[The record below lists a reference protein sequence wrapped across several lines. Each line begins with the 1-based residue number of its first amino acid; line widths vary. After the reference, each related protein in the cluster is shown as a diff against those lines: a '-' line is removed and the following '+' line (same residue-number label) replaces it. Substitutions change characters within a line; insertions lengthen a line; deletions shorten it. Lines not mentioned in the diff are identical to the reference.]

1 MFRIALKSVLA
12 RKRRL
17 LLTSIAIL
25 LGVAFISGTSVLSD
39 VLTRSV
45 DELVSDAYHGVDAVV
60 RDSRAQDNLFSS
72 QPIRP
77 PIDQNLSQLIQSA
90 AGVRAVAP
98 VIQAAPTLLDRHGKR
113 VSNFGPPTIAANWIT
128 DPALSNGTITKG
140 HAPQAPDQ
148 AVMDFST
155 AKSFGF
161 HVGDPVTLQFTS
173 GAATFHIVGI
183 GGLGPKGNKTSGSR
197 FISLQLPR
205 LQALT
210 DQVGKVNY
218 FSVAAKPGVT
228 QRQLQ
233 ATLQQIVPGH
243 VEVLTGNQFVAETQK
258 QIEQLLNVI
267 TDLVSAFGFI
277 AAFVAI
283 FVIYNTF
290 SIIVAQRTREM
301 ALLRA
306 VGASRRQ
313 ILFSVMAEAFMVGLI
328 AAVVGLLAGFG
339 LATGLKVLLGNFLT
353 VTGGLPHLTAQ
364 AVERSLLVG
373 ILVSVLSALWPALRA
388 TRIPPVAAMTDVAV
402 DTSALSLGRKI
413 IGPILLLIGAGLV
426 LLGVKDTSLDTPL
439 EVVGLGAALIF
450 ISLLVFGPVFAGPVA
465 LVLGRPIQTLFGTPG
480 RIARQNAARNP
491 KRTIATAVALTIGVA
506 LVTVIGVIAASFKG
520 TFASVYENQI
530 HADLI
535 VDSGGQ
541 GGGGFAPAIKDRV
554 RAVPGV
560 ETVASTRFFGG
571 CVLNSKAAKANA
583 AESTDTH
590 SGCEGNTPGVNSPR
604 GEQVFLIGVDTPSIF
619 KIIELGK
626 IKPSTAALQNDT
638 LMVSKAILDDNHW
651 KVGDTVDIRFQTT
664 RHFKIAA
671 SFDKPFGQGSYFMNL
686 HTFNEV
692 APAALQVDNDLY
704 VRVQDKT
711 ALATVQKRIESV
723 LAGPAPAATVEDLG
737 TYVRQQ
743 TQQLEGF
750 LNLVYGMLALA
761 VIVAIVGIYNTLSL
775 SVFERTREIG
785 LLRAVGMERRQIRR
799 SVRWESVIVSLFG
812 TAMGIGLGIA
822 FAVAAVSGFS
832 DQGVV
837 LTLPGTQLIV
847 YAVGG
852 AIAGV
857 VASIFP
863 ARTASRTDILQ
874 AISTN

>member
-45 DELVSDAYHGVDAVV
+45 NELVSDAYHGIDAIV
-60 RDSRAQDNLFSS
+60 RDNRAQDNLFSS

-77 PIDQNLSQLIQSA
+77 PIDESLGTLLKSA
-90 AGVRAVAP
+90 RGVRAVAP
-98 VIQAAPTLLDRHGKR
+98 IVQASPTLLDAHGKR
-113 VSNFGPPTIAANWIT
+113 VSNFGPPTIAQNWIT
-128 DPALSNGTITKG
+128 DRRLSNGTITKG
-140 HAPQAPDQ
+140 HAPEAPDQ
-148 AVMDFST
+148 AVIDFET

-161 HVGDPVTLQFTS
+161 HIGGTVTLQFTS
-173 GAATFHIVGI
+173 GAQTFHIVGI
-183 GGLGPKGNKTSGSR
+183 GGLGPKGDKASGSR
-197 FISLQLPR
+197 FVSMELGR
-205 LQALT
+205 LQQLT
-210 DQVGKVNY
+210 NQVGKVNY
-218 FSVAAKPGVT
+218 FSVAAQPGT
-228 QRQLQ
+228 SQAQLQ
-233 ATLQQIVPGH
+233 ATLRQIVPGH
-243 VEVLTGNQFVAETQK
+243 IEVLTGHQFIAETQK
-258 QIEQLLNVI
+258 QIEQLLNVV
-267 TDLVSAFGFI
+267 TDLVLAFGFI

-290 SIIVAQRTREM
+290 SIIVAQRTREL

-313 ILFSVMAEAFMVGLI
+313 ILASVMLEAFAVGLI
-328 AAVVGLLAGFG
+328 ASVIGLLAGFG
-339 LATGLKVLLGNFLT
+339 LATLLKVLLGKFLT
-353 VTGGLPHLTAQ
+353 VASGLPHLTAS
-364 AVERSLLVG
+364 AVEESIVVG
-373 ILVSVLSALWPALRA
+373 VVVSVLSALWPAWRA
-388 TRIPPVAAMTDVAV
+388 TRIPPVAAMSDVAI
-402 DTSALSLGRKI
+402 DTSSLSLVRKI
-413 IGPILLLIGAGLV
+413 VGPIMLAG
-426 LLGVKDTSLDTPL
+426 
-439 EVVGLGAALIF
+439 GAALVALGVQDSQLNSPLFVVGVGAVLILL
-450 ISLLVFGPVFAGPVA
+450 SLLVVGPIFAGPVA
-465 LVLGRPIQTLFGTPG
+465 LALGRPIQALFRAPG
-480 RIARQNAARNP
+480 RLARQNAARNP
-491 KRTIATAVALTIGVA
+491 KRTTATAVALTIGVA

-535 VDSGGQ
+535 VDSGSQ
-541 GGGGFAPAIKDRV
+541 GGGGFAPTIKDQV

-560 ETVASTRFFGG
+560 QTVASTRFYGG

-583 AESTDTH
+583 ATSKSDDN
-590 SGCEGNTPGVNSPR
+590 GCEGNTPGVRSPP
-604 GEQVFLIGVDTPSIF
+604 GEQVFLIGADTPSIF
-619 KIIELGK
+619 KIFDLGH
-626 IKPSTAALQNDT
+626 ITPSPSALTDDT
-638 LMVSKAILDDNHW
+638 LLVSTSVLKENDW
-651 KVGDTVDIRFQTT
+651 KVGDTVDIRFETT
-664 RHFKIAA
+664 RHFRIAA
-671 SFDKPFGQGSYFMNL
+671 TFDKAFGQGGYIINL
-686 HTFNEV
+686 HTFDEV
-692 APAALQVDNDLY
+692 APPALQVDNNLY
-704 VRVQDKT
+704 VRVNGGVT
-711 ALATVQKRIESV
+711 LASVKQRIEHV
-723 LAGPAPAATVEDLG
+723 LAGPAPAASVEDLG
-737 TYVRQQ
+737 TYVREQ

-785 LLRAVGMERRQIRR
+785 LLRAVGMERRQVRR

-837 LTLPGTQLIV
+837 LSLPGGQLVV

-857 VASIFP
+857 LASVFP
-863 ARTASRTDILQ
+863 ARAAARTDVLQ
-874 AISTN
+874 AIATD